1 MGILTASRL
10 ICATGTATG
19 ASRIAI
25 LNHLRT
31 MTTDPKHHDKIRERF
46 TETADV
52 FARTS
57 RRTRTEESERL
68 AERATAGLAN
78 AQNLL
83 AIDLACGPGT
93 YTRPLAKRVRHAIG
107 ADLTSAMVEK
117 ARAEAARDGIANI
130 EFVCADIYAL
140 PFADGVAGIVSCG
153 YAFHHLADPP
163 RALAEMARVLQPGGR
178 LAIADI
184 IVREGCDGAFQNAVE
199 RVRDPSHTSTQS
211 VADFHTLI
219 LNLGLR
225 VVSEHLHDNWHDFD
239 VWMGNAGKAP
249 GDPVYTQT
257 RSMMESRIGDDSC
270 GFRPRRSEKA
280 ASGLEFMHTVLLLI
294 AEKPE

>member
-1 MGILTASRL
+1 MSTES
-10 ICATGTATG
+10 
-19 ASRIAI
+19 SHEK
-25 LNHLRT
+25 N
-31 MTTDPKHHDKIRERF
+31 IRERF
-46 TETADV
+46 TQTADV
-52 FARTS
+52 FARTT
-57 RRTRTEESERL
+57 RRTRTEEAERL

-78 AQNLL
+78 VDKLL

-107 ADLTSAMVEK
+107 ADLTPAMVEK
-117 ARAEAARDGIANI
+117 ARAEAARDSIANI

-140 PFADGVAGIVSCG
+140 PFADGAAGIVSCG
-153 YAFHHLADPP
+153 YAFHHIADPA

-178 LAIADI
+178 LAITDI
-184 IVREGCDGAFQNAVE
+184 IVREGCDGASQNAIE

-219 LNLGLR
+219 RNLGLR
-225 VVSEHLHDNWHDFD
+225 VVSENLHDNWHDFD

-249 GDPVYTQT
+249 GNPIYGQT
-257 RSMMESRIGDDSC
+257 RSMMESCIGDDSS

>member
-1 MGILTASRL
+1 MSTES
-10 ICATGTATG
+10 
-19 ASRIAI
+19 SHEK
-25 LNHLRT
+25 N
-31 MTTDPKHHDKIRERF
+31 IRERF

-52 FARTS
+52 FARTV
-57 RRTRTEESERL
+57 RRTRVEEAEEL
-68 AERATAGLAN
+68 AERVTSGLAN
-78 AQNLL
+78 ADKLL

-93 YTRPLAKRVRHAIG
+93 YARPLAARVGRVIG
-107 ADLTSAMVEK
+107 ADLTPAMVEK
-117 ARAEAARDGIANI
+117 ARAEAAGDGITNI

-140 PFADGVAGIVSCG
+140 PFADGAAGIVSCG
-153 YAFHHLADPP
+153 YAFHHIADPA

-178 LAIADI
+178 LAISDI
-184 IVREGCDGAFQNAVE
+184 IVREGCDGASQNAIE
-199 RVRDPSHTSTQS
+199 RLRDPSHTSTQS
-211 VADFHTLI
+211 VAAFHTLI
-219 LNLGLR
+219 RNLGLR

-249 GDPVYTQT
+249 GDPIYAQT
-257 RSMMESRIGDDSC
+257 RRMMESRIGDDSS